1 MKISLQNTDEHE
13 NARGGYT
20 TVHTF
25 HVHDGGKHIATVIHR
40 DNHENGGLQVIY
52 HPLTNGKNQKQI
64 YGTGGRKKHIHNYIN
79 DSEVNY
85 HNDYDVDVAHDQVA
99 SAVKNF
105 HSSSTGKNF
114 LNARHKVEASMQ
126 ESTLNKIRRVLNLGE
141 STSQNTYSDLF
152 RYHDDMYHQKPRPG
166 NQIHTKLHDPIH
178 DRLRKNA
185 AAQHYNLTGE
195 RLTSKDGKSYPPPE
209 FKTESTGV
217 RKATKADLEYMIQDH
232 ERQAHIVATASPNSI
247 RPVTRQALAAHHKR
261 KAIEYRELLAKHFP
275 DTKNEST
282 QIAAKKA
289 RGLGESTNVDHED
302 KFWNHIRLAYKS
314 LSVSRARQHSSLAI
328 DHAKKH
334 FEKTGK
340 KIDAEGILDGLPTGH
355 ESYLKY

>member
-1 MKISLQNTDEHE
+1 
-13 NARGGYT
+13 
-20 TVHTF
+20 
-25 HVHDGGKHIATVIHR
+25 
-40 DNHENGGLQVIY
+40 
-52 HPLTNGKNQKQI
+52 
-64 YGTGGRKKHIHNYIN
+64 
-79 DSEVNY
+79 
-85 HNDYDVDVAHDQVA
+85 
-99 SAVKNF
+99 
-105 HSSSTGKNF
+105 
-114 LNARHKVEASMQ
+114 MQ

-141 STSQNTYSDLF
+141 STSQTTYSDLF

-178 DRLRKNA
+178 DRLRRRA
-185 AAQHYNLTGE
+185 AAQHYNVTGGE

-232 ERQAHIVATASPNSI
+232 ERQAHIVATSSPNSI

-282 QIAAKKA
+282 ERVYGEAKKEEEDEPKTSSVKPKAHHWNNAKKAYGVPESVPYHAIGGYGIDDAGNKVSKKELVRRHAFGAAAGAAKYASQFSREQKRAYIQAKIAKAVAAQIAAKKA
-289 RGLGESTNVDHED
+289 RGLGESTDVDHED

-314 LSVSRARQHSSLAI
+314 LSVTRARQHSSLAI